1 MSRELTLQHRLWWLL
16 PTAPRRRLLARVTAL
31 AAPRITAVAPV
42 SREGVIIVG
51 ELSRASGLG
60 EGARLMLRG
69 LTSLGVP
76 AWPLDIGPSLPGHR
90 ADLPLSQSAAGEPPA
105 GAALLLHVNPPLVP
119 LVLARLPRAPVRNRR
134 IVGFW
139 VWELPVVPLEWRVGA
154 RFVHDAWA
162 PSRFAAE
169 ALSPLVSRRM
179 RVVPYPLAILPPEP
193 APLSRADFG
202 LPETALV
209 VLASFNLAS
218 SFERKNPLGAVAAFR
233 AAFGDR
239 ADRLLVLKVGN
250 PHHFPADFARLS
262 AAVAGATNIRLDT
275 RAMPPADALALTAI
289 ADLVLSLHRS
299 EGFGLV
305 LAEAMLLGRPVI
317 ATGWSGNMEFMDE
330 RSAALVRYRLVAAA
344 DPRGVYAVPGAVWA
358 EPDVAHAAEWL
369 RRLADDAPARV
380 ALGAAGQIHARA
392 RLGPAALASAVRGL
406 GESRAE

>member
-1 MSRELTLQHRLWWLL
+1 MSRELTLQHRPWRLL
-16 PTAPRRRLLARVTAL
+16 P
-31 AAPRITAVAPV
+31 AAPPVTAVAPV
-42 SREGVIIVG
+42 SREGVIMVG

-69 LTSLGVP
+69 LASLGVP
-76 AWPLDIGPSLPGHR
+76 AWPLDIGPSLPGHT

-105 GAALLLHVNPPLVP
+105 GAALVLHVNPPPVA
-119 LVLARLPRAPVRNRR
+119 LVLARLPRALVRNRR

-139 VWELPVVPLEWRVGA
+139 VWELPVALPEWCLGA
-154 RFVHDAWA
+154 CFVHDAWA

-169 ALSPLVSRRM
+169 APSPLVSGRM
-179 RVVPYPLAILPPEP
+179 REAPYRLAILPPEP

-202 LPETALV
+202 LSETALV
-209 VLASFNLAS
+209 VSTSFNLAS

-250 PHHFPADFARLS
+250 PLHSPPDFARLS
-262 AAVAGATNIRLDT
+262 AAVAGATNIRLET
-275 RAMPPADALALTAI
+275 RTMSPADALALTAI

-299 EGFGLV
+299 ERFGLV
-305 LAEAMLLGRPVI
+305 PAEASLLGRTAI
-317 ATGWSGNMEFMDE
+317 ATGWPGNMKFIDE

-344 DPRGVYAVPGAVWA
+344 DPRGVYAVPDAVWA
-358 EPDVAHAAEWL
+358 EPDVTHAAEWQ
-369 RRLADDAPARV
+369 RRLASDAPARP
-380 ALGAAGQIHARA
+380 ALGAAAQIRA
-392 RLGPAALASAVRGL
+392 WALLGPAARAWALRGL